1 VDRDKVTSSRGSQ
14 DKLRD
19 PHYAGEQVN
28 TTNET
33 AREMPRISRI
43 LVATDFSA
51 QACNALEWAR
61 SLADAF
67 GAKLV
72 LLHVIDIFSLAE
84 IGCVM
89 GGIDPLHLLRE
100 QAHKCMSELK
110 ALVPDAEIVI
120 REASPRPVI
129 VDAALELNCQMII
142 MGTHGRSGLA
152 HLFLGS
158 VAEYVVRNSKV
169 PVLTVRGD

>member
-1 VDRDKVTSSRGSQ
+1 M
-14 DKLRD
+14 D
-19 PHYAGEQVN
+19 PTGNTAGG
-28 TTNET
+28 
-33 AREMPRISRI
+33 APPISRI
-43 LVATDFSA
+43 LVATDFSP
-51 QACNALEWAR
+51 QARRALEWAR
-61 SLADAF
+61 RLADAF

-89 GGIDPLHLLRE
+89 SGNDPLHLLRE
-100 QAHKCMSELK
+100 QAHRCMGEWR
-110 ALVPDAEIVI
+110 ALVPDAETVV

-129 VDAALELNCQMII
+129 VDAALELHCQMIV

-152 HLFLGS
+152 HLLLGS

-169 PVLTVRGD
+169 PVLAVRAG